1 MHAGTGEE
9 HAAEMCARMPLP
21 VIGGFTQDEGIA
33 LGAMLSSGRGNTFL
47 NLNESIHGFLLDNGV
62 LLCCLLCLLFCVVLC
77 ACTVWGSRLSLNGS
91 WASPQNLEKL
101 GARCGTVPNLGTP
114 SGGVV
119 SV

>member
-47 NLNESIHGFLLDNGV
+47 NLNESIHGFLLDNGMLRPAV
-62 LLCCLLCLLFCVVLC
+62 SAVLC
-77 ACTVWGSRLSLNGS
+77 FVKN
-91 WASPQNLEKL
+91 
-101 GARCGTVPNLGTP
+101 VP
-114 SGGVV
+114 SGVRGFHVIAAGHRLEH
-119 SV
+119 